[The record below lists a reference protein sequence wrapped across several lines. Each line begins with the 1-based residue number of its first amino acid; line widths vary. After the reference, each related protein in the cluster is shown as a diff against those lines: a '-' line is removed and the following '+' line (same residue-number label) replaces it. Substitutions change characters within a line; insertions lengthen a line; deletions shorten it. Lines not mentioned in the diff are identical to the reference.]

1 MIYISHLI
9 DDKEMKEIIAS
20 TGAGIESIE
29 FSVAENLDHFSRTL
43 KNYRKRL
50 EFMNCQNLIL
60 HGPFLDLNPMSY
72 DSLVVQAT
80 KTRYEQAYQ
89 AAKELGSRKLILHSG
104 FIPSVYFLTGWA
116 ERMADFYN
124 RFLDDK
130 DDSVEILMEN
140 VMDPFPSP
148 LKDVAERISHPAF
161 GLCLDIGHANC
172 FSEISGREWAEML
185 LPHIRHLHLHDNS
198 GDKDRHLAL
207 GRGTVPLDEILK
219 HFDDMPDV
227 SYTIECNTAEDI
239 SVSIDTLLRQSFSI
253 DSPKSL
259 CYDETIRNTP
269 VF

>member
-60 HGPFLDLNPMSY
+60 HGPFLDLNPMAY

-89 AAKELGSRKLILHSG
+89 AAKELGARKLILHSG

-207 GRGTVPLDEILK
+207 GTGSVPLSQILNL
-219 HFDDMPDV
+219 FQNM
-227 SYTIECNTAEDI
+227 SGLSCTIECNTAQDVT
-239 SVSIDTLLRQSFSI
+239 SSLNTLSDTGVFI
-253 DSPKSL
+253 DSPNSL
-259 CYDETIRNTP
+259 CYDESTRNTP

>member
-60 HGPFLDLNPMSY
+60 HGPFLDLNPMAY

-89 AAKELGSRKLILHSG
+89 AAKELGAKKLILHSG

-148 LKDVAERISHPAF
+148 LKMWQRGFLILPSASALI
-161 GLCLDIGHANC
+161 LDIPTAAPKFPAGNGQRC
-172 FSEISGREWAEML
+172 FCPISAIFTFTTT
-185 LPHIRHLHLHDNS
+185 PATKIDILHWGQEAYH
-198 GDKDRHLAL
+198 
-207 GRGTVPLDEILK
+207 
-219 HFDDMPDV
+219 
-227 SYTIECNTAEDI
+227 
-239 SVSIDTLLRQSFSI
+239 
-253 DSPKSL
+253 
-259 CYDETIRNTP
+259 
-269 VF
+269 

>member
-9 DDKEMKEIIAS
+9 DDKDMKKIIAC

-50 EFMNCQNLIL
+50 EFMDCQNLIL
-60 HGPFLDLNPMSY
+60 HGPFLDLNPMAY

-80 KTRYEQAYQ
+80 RTRYDQAYQ
-89 AAKELGSRKLILHSG
+89 AAKELDAKKLILHSG

-124 RFLDDK
+124 RFLEDK

-140 VMDPFPSP
+140 VMDPLPSP
-148 LKDVAERISHPAF
+148 LKDVAKRVSHPAF

-172 FSEISGREWAEML
+172 FSEIPGEEWAKVL

-207 GRGTVPLDEILK
+207 GAGTVPLDKIFKLFGHTSE
-219 HFDDMPDV
+219 M
-227 SYTIECNTAEDI
+227 SCTIECNTGKDI
-239 SVSIDTLLRQSFSI
+239 SASLDTLA
-253 DSPKSL
+253 KSG
-259 CYDETIRNTP
+259 
-269 VF
+269 VFH

>member
-9 DDKEMKEIIAS
+9 DDKDMKKIIAC

-50 EFMNCQNLIL
+50 EFMDCQNLIL
-60 HGPFLDLNPMSY
+60 HGPFLDLNPMAY

-80 KTRYEQAYQ
+80 RTRYDQAYQ
-89 AAKELGSRKLILHSG
+89 AAKELGAKKLILHSG

-140 VMDPFPSP
+140 VMDPLPSP
-148 LKDVAERISHPAF
+148 LKDVAERVSHPAF

-172 FSEISGREWAEML
+172 FSELPGEEWAKVL

-207 GRGTVPLDEILK
+207 GAGTVPLDKIFKLFGHTPE
-219 HFDDMPDV
+219 M
-227 SYTIECNTAEDI
+227 SCTIECNTGKDI
-239 SVSIDTLLRQSFSI
+239 SASLDTLA
-253 DSPKSL
+253 KAG
-259 CYDETIRNTP
+259 
-269 VF
+269 VFH